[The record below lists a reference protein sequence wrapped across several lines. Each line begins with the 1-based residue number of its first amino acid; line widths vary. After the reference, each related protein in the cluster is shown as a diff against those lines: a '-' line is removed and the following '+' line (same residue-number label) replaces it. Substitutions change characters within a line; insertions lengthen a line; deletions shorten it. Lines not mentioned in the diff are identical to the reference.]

1 MSGLTQIRELLKRE
15 DTRGD
20 FMRGTSRESSGT
32 HKGVDGT
39 REVEVVG
46 DLTERHSV
54 SKDTK

>member
-1 MSGLTQIRELLKRE
+1 
-15 DTRGD
+15 
-20 FMRGTSRESSGT
+20 MRGTSRESSGT